1 MQKQNTK
8 KLKKTEKRLKKKTAK
23 VRHLSVEITRLES
36 ENFQFKDIRRGGRA
50 FVFQAQLNDP
60 HMSSEFVVKNIRPS
74 IF

>member
-1 MQKQNTK
+1 MNANTPPKHEPTQIVQNI
-8 KLKKTEKRLKKKTAK
+8 LRQEFR
-23 VRHLSVEITRLES
+23 S
-36 ENFQFKDIRRGGRA
+36 EDSQFKDIRRGGRA